1 MEKYQPGTP
10 LVLHTGISL
19 QQLVC
24 NLIDRSWPV
33 ALHNRTHVVNQVGRE
48 LVLGFDNENVVSVIR
63 DLLSAIIENSC
74 DGEIYIWAEKYSD
87 VIMLLIEERNNNNGF
102 ALSFSIGSIEPYA
115 ARIGGHIS
123 IEGIRQRK
131 TLISFSFP
139 ARFAA

>member
-24 NLIDRSWPV
+24 NLIDRSRPV

-63 DLLSAIIENSC
+63 DLLSAIIENCC
-74 DGEIYIWAEKYSD
+74 DGGISIWAEK
-87 VIMLLIEERNNNNGF
+87 
-102 ALSFSIGSIEPYA
+102 
-115 ARIGGHIS
+115 
-123 IEGIRQRK
+123 
-131 TLISFSFP
+131 
-139 ARFAA
+139 

>member
-24 NLIDRSWPV
+24 NLIDRSRPV

-63 DLLSAIIENSC
+63 DLLSVIIDNSC
-74 DGEIYIWAEKYSD
+74 DGEIHIWAEKYSD
-87 VIMLLIEERNNNNGF
+87 VIMLLIEERNNNKGF

-115 ARIGGHIS
+115 VRIGGHIS